1 MHIVTTD
8 CLALLPQLESHAAEM
23 FAVLSDPA
31 IYQYENGPPESLEW
45 LRQRYARLESRIS
58 PDEDE
63 IWLNWVIRIP
73 TGQLIGYVQA
83 TIQPNGLAA
92 IAYELHSDW
101 WGQGLGRAA
110 VQAMLTELADR
121 YGIRHLLALVKR
133 PNLRS
138 QRLLAHLG
146 FTLAPAAEHT
156 RRGIGDDE
164 FLLQWPAASPAAAAD
179 PA

>member
-8 CLALLPQLESHAAEM
+8 RFTLLPQLEEHAAEM

-31 IYQYENGPPESLEW
+31 IYEYENGPPESLEW

-63 IWLNWVIRIP
+63 IWLNWVIRVP

-83 TIQPNGLAA
+83 TIQPHGLAA

-110 VQAMLTELADR
+110 VQAMLTEMASR
-121 YGIRHLLALVKR
+121 YGIRKLLALVKR

-146 FTLAPAAEHT
+146 FTLAPAEEHA
-156 RRGIGDDE
+156 RRGIAEDE
-164 FLLQWPAASPAAAAD
+164 FLMQWPAAVAARA
-179 PA
+179 